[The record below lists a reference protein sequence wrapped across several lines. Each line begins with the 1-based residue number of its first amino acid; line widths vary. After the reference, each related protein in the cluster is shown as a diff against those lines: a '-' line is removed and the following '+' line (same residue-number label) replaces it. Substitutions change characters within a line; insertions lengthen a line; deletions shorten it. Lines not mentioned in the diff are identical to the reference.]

1 MKKWLKKWLGI
12 TEIEKELNST
22 EAFALMKYASTEVSR
37 TRNVISQAIFDGK
50 IKHVD
55 QLYYSNYV
63 SYQIEYQGEI
73 INLSKYYKFATDEYE
88 YTATMN
94 YVVFTGK
101 EAQEYYELADK
112 CYKHKGGI
120 DATGI

>member
-12 TEIEKELNST
+12 TKIEKELNST
-22 EAFALMKYASTEVSR
+22 EALALMKYASNEVSR

-50 IKHVD
+50 IECEDH
-55 QLYYSNYV
+55 LYHSNYV
-63 SYQIEYQGEI
+63 SYQIEYQGEVI
-73 INLSKYYKFATDEYE
+73 CLSKYYKFATDEYE

-101 EAQEYYELADK
+101 EAQEYYELVDK
-112 CYKHKGGI
+112 CYKYKGGI
-120 DATGI
+120 NATGI

>member
-12 TEIEKELNST
+12 TKIEKELNST
-22 EAFALMKYASTEVSR
+22 EALAVMKYASTEVSR
-37 TRNVISQAIFDGK
+37 TRSVIGHAIFEGK
-50 IKHVD
+50 ITHID
-55 QLYYSNYV
+55 QLYHSNYV
-63 SYQIEYQGEI
+63 SYEIEYQGEVI
-73 INLSKYYKFATDEYE
+73 HLSKYYKFSTNEYE

-112 CYKHKGGI
+112 CYKVTKNHTKI
-120 DATGI
+120 